1 MSALGDEFL
10 TTRELAE
17 LLRIKERK
25 VYDLAASGEI
35 PCSRATG
42 KLLFPRRAID
52 AWIAEASSGPSPAP
66 HRPEVFLGSHDPLLE
81 WSLRESRC
89 GLATYFD
96 GSVDGLDRFAAGEGV
111 ATGLHLADGDD
122 EWNVPAVRARCG
134 DQQAVLVEFAWRE
147 RGLIVAE
154 SELAAMRGPADLRGR
169 RVVPRPHTA
178 GGQRLL
184 ERMLDQ
190 AGVAP
195 SSVEFTAVAQSER
208 DAAIAVLEGEA
219 EAAFGLR
226 GLADQYRL
234 AFVPVLRERFDLL
247 VDRRAWF
254 EPPLQRLL
262 RFCGSEAFAD
272 RAAGLH
278 GYDVG
283 GLGRVHYNGP

>member
-1 MSALGDEFL
+1 MSALGDEYL

-52 AWIAEASSGPSPAP
+52 AWIADASSGPSPAP
-66 HRPEVFLGSHDPLLE
+66 GRPDVFLGSHDPLLE

-111 ATGLHLADGDD
+111 ATGLHLADGGD

-134 DQQAVLVEFAWRE
+134 DQPVVLVEFAWRE

-154 SELAAMRGPADLRGR
+154 SETAAIRGPADLRGR
-169 RVVPRPHTA
+169 RVVPRPRTA

-184 ERMLDQ
+184 ERILEQ
-190 AGVAP
+190 AGVEP
-195 SSVEFTAVAQSER
+195 TSVEFTAVAQSER
-208 DAAIAVLEGEA
+208 DAAIAVLEGDA

-247 VDRRAWF
+247 IDRRAWF

-262 RFCGSEAFAD
+262 TFCGGEAFAD

-283 GLGRVHYNGP
+283 GLGQVHYNGP

>member
-1 MSALGDEFL
+1 M
-10 TTRELAE
+10 
-17 LLRIKERK
+17 
-25 VYDLAASGEI
+25 
-35 PCSRATG
+35 
-42 KLLFPRRAID
+42 
-52 AWIAEASSGPSPAP
+52 
-66 HRPEVFLGSHDPLLE
+66 
-81 WSLRESRC
+81 
-89 GLATYFD
+89 
-96 GSVDGLDRFAAGEGV
+96 

-122 EWNVPAVRARCG
+122 DWNVPAVLARCG
-134 DQQAVLVEFAWRE
+134 GQPVVLVEFAWRE

-154 SELAAMRGPADLRGR
+154 SELAAIRGPADLRGR
-169 RVVPRPHTA
+169 RVVPRPRTA

-184 ERMLDQ
+184 ERMLAQ

-208 DAAIAVLEGEA
+208 DAAIAVLEGDA

-247 VDRRAWF
+247 IDRRAWF

-262 RFCGSEAFAD
+262 KFCGSEAFAE